1 MSNFFVWLNDQLLR
15 MQWLSDLV
23 TLLVRDGFGL
33 DPAGQIGGSVHFF
46 VYDVIKIFILLSV
59 LIFGISYVQ
68 SYFPPERTRRI
79 LGQRQGLGANV
90 FAALLGT
97 ITPFCSCS
105 SIPLFIGFK
114 SAGLPL
120 AVTFSFLISSPLVDL
135 ASVILLASIFKWTIA
150 LAYVAIGL
158 VLAVLGGTLIGY
170 LKLESQVE
178 AFVYQSPVS
187 DHDNDGEISRR
198 ERLKYAVDQV
208 IEIVHRVWIYV
219 LIGVGIGAAIHN
231 WIPEGFISALFGQDK
246 WWSVLVAT
254 IAGVPMYADIFG
266 TLPVAEALVEKGVGL
281 GTALTFMMAVTALS
295 LPSMI
300 MLKKVVKLPLLV
312 VFVGIVTVGI
322 ILIGYTFNATAHL
335 FI

>member
-1 MSNFFVWLNDQLLR
+1 MLLHPTVHWLHKCR
-15 MQWLSDLV
+15 SAVGRYVFLSDL
-23 TLLVRDGFGL
+23 LPLGRSGFGDL
-33 DPAGQIGGSVHFF
+33 AGQ
-46 VYDVIKIFILLSV
+46 
-59 LIFGISYVQ
+59 
-68 SYFPPERTRRI
+68 YFQLDHRLGLCRHRT
-79 LGQRQGLGANV
+79 
-90 FAALLGT
+90 GT
-97 ITPFCSCS
+97 
-105 SIPLFIGFK
+105 GR
-114 SAGLPL
+114 
-120 AVTFSFLISSPLVDL
+120 
-135 ASVILLASIFKWTIA
+135 
-150 LAYVAIGL
+150 
-158 VLAVLGGTLIGY
+158 LGGTLIGY

-231 WIPEGFISALFGQDK
+231 WIPEGFISSLFGQDK